1 VPLRWKIVALAIVP
15 LLCAALF
22 LAIEMQRQ
30 SARLAEE
37 QVGLIE
43 ASMTEQ
49 KRTELRHAIALV
61 EGELAVLGDEPD
73 EARAGAHAKALIAAA
88 HYGEDGYFFAYA
100 RDGTCLVHPRQ
111 PELVGKNLYQL
122 VDGRG
127 RRVIPSLVETA
138 EAGSGFQEY
147 EWVKPSTGRPTA
159 KLAYVALLPRFD
171 WVLGTGVYLDDVATA
186 ASAARAEARRSVQA
200 TMWSLASAAL
210 LAIAVVFAGTMA
222 LNVNERRLADERL
235 RVANERLA
243 TLRASEQEHTRR
255 ELHEGVLQIL
265 TAIKFQLELAE
276 QELSAQGAA
285 PSAHL
290 RGGLERVG
298 LCFEEVRRIVDRRT
312 PVGLDQG
319 LSAGLAELVR
329 EFSERAKV
337 PAEFRDTLAG
347 ALPPEPYASELYR
360 VAQEC
365 LRNVEQSAEAQSA
378 VVTIGRDA
386 AHALVLSVIDD
397 GRGFDPNR
405 LDPERTGVGL
415 RHIRERIAELG
426 GTVRIASRPG
436 RTEITVQVQE
446 DRQS

>member
-1 VPLRWKIVALAIVP
+1 VSLRWKIVTLAIVP

-22 LAIEMQRQ
+22 VAVEIQRQ
-30 SARLAEE
+30 SARLAEQ

-43 ASMTEQ
+43 ASMKEQ

-61 EGELAVLGDEPD
+61 AGELAVLDDERD
-73 EARAGAHAKALIAAA
+73 EARASDRAKALIAAA
-88 HYGEDGYFFAYA
+88 HYGDDGYFFAYT
-100 RDGTCLVHPRQ
+100 RDGTCLVHPKL
-111 PELVGKNLYQL
+111 PELVGKNLYPL
-122 VDGRG
+122 VDSRG

-138 EAGSGFQEY
+138 ERGSGFQEY
-147 EWVKPSTGRPTA
+147 EWVKPSTGRPA
-159 KLAYVALLPRFD
+159 EKLAYVALLPRFD
-171 WVLGTGVYLDDVATA
+171 WVLGTGVYLDDVAAA
-186 ASAARAEARRSVQA
+186 ASAARAEARRSVHA
-200 TMWSLASAAL
+200 TMWFLAAVAL

-222 LNVNERRLADERL
+222 LNVNERRLADRRL

-255 ELHEGVLQIL
+255 ELHESVLQIL

-276 QELSAQGAA
+276 QELLASGAPA
-285 PSAHL
+285 SPHL

-312 PVGLDQG
+312 PVGLDKG
-319 LSAGLAELVR
+319 LSAGLEELVR

-337 PAEFRDTLAG
+337 PAELRDSLG
-347 ALPPEPYASELYR
+347 AVAPPEPYASELYR

-365 LRNVEQSAEAQSA
+365 LRNIEQSAEAKSA
-378 VVTIGRDA
+378 IVTIGRDA
-386 AHALVLSVIDD
+386 PNGLFLSVVDD

-405 LDPERTGVGL
+405 LDPQRTGVGL
-415 RHIRERIAELG
+415 RHIRERIADLG

-436 RTEITVQVQE
+436 RTEIAVRVQE
-446 DRQS
+446 DRQ